1 MAERQSS
8 VIAQPGAGLAGT
20 AENCLKPGK
29 DERVTVNEPPAE
41 TSSPFHSIFALEVG
55 CDNCNKDRTL
65 AYQGTCFLLSDL
77 NCRKEEYIFAT
88 AAHNLFC
95 TVCGHW
101 LWVQIYSDLSKDQF
115 LTKGK
120 ISRKNENG
128 WLIVPDWYKKNAK
141 DAEKNSNP
149 DPFRHDYGIIAAK
162 KGRCKCPLTYWVDEN
177 LLGVATK
184 CQEEEDDV
192 RMCGYPVDVY
202 TYRDGKEESQTAEKR
217 KYWVDKPRRAE
228 FAEHGHQLHHF
239 VDSSGG
245 QSGSPV
251 FLLPQEG
258 EAATAR
264 TGYVVGIHVKGGDK
278 HNLAVKL
285 RDERGSDT
293 TPMEDL
299 RKWAKDPSEWLP
311 ADNVEVAEKSV
322 KRGVRQSEQKGMHG
336 GRRHQQQQA
345 DSGAEAPTTKE
356 PKKKYES
363 LDQQLS
369 DRTGWKSGVFR
380 KLVPDLVSMLT
391 PAAMLRQCEAEELI
405 TCEQRQLFAL
415 HTGSAAQNQALLDAL
430 RLGDDES
437 FHTFLECIRKVESKP
452 IRKQLLPKLEPVD
465 KFC

>member
-356 PKKKYES
+356 PKKKFFDDPFDHPDYVAKIDVP
-363 LDQQLS
+363 LKDV
-369 DRTGWKSGVFR
+369 DGVE
-380 KLVPDLVSMLT
+380 
-391 PAAMLRQCEAEELI
+391 LRQRLQKKGLLTKSQVKRLEKMSSETHNNELI
-405 TCEQRQLFAL
+405 GWIQSSRRYGYVALCEVIQELKVYPE
-415 HTGSAAQNQALLDAL
+415 LLEDMNN
-430 RLGDDES
+430 
-437 FHTFLECIRKVESKP
+437 
-452 IRKQLLPKLEPVD
+452 LLPPERRVK
-465 KFC
+465 KG